1 MEMDLSSGIFPLPIA
16 NTQNLYFSN
25 DPTLSF
31 ENIHTA
37 IDDQSN
43 TIYAGLERG
52 TENYY
57 IVAADFN
64 SMAFGSR
71 EIDINGC
78 AGYDPTAIRIDHASN
93 ALQIAGLSRNCS
105 NNTLSDQPVIHKMP
119 LFSNWSGL
127 STLNGELLF
136 GTSVASGFIPSG
148 FPEDQDTD
156 FLLSDFIIN
165 PGNQDR
171 YLFGYSVISAGSG
184 FDPSKYDV
192 KIYNFDSPECSV
204 SLNQVTS
211 DVLFREVSD
220 KNFYLDYDPPE
231 NLQEWD
237 PPVIDY
243 VNQTAQYHYCN
254 GNNMA
259 FKNDPTTS
267 NNLIN
272 EVDKSDQYEVKVYDL
287 MGRNVLNF
295 TTAELS
301 TKKDIRMKVKRKVRN
316 ELSNSQVLI
325 IKAKGKTTNEDI
337 TYKEVFIQ

>member
-1 MEMDLSSGIFPLPIA
+1 MEMDLSSGIFPVPIA

-25 DPTLSF
+25 APSITFDT
-31 ENIHTA
+31 IHTA
-37 IDDQSN
+37 IDVHSN
-43 TIYAGLERG
+43 TIYAGLKRG
-52 TENYY
+52 YQNYY
-57 IVAADFN
+57 MVAADFN
-64 SMAFGSR
+64 TMNFGSR

-93 ALQIAGLSRNCS
+93 AVQIAGLSRNCS

-119 LFSNWSGL
+119 LFPNWSGL
-127 STLNGELLF
+127 TTLNGELLF
-136 GTSVASGFIPSG
+136 GTSQASLITPGS
-148 FPEDQDTD
+148 QNSD
-156 FLLSDFIIN
+156 FQFSDFIIN

-171 YLFGYSVISAGSG
+171 YLYGYAVISGATG
-184 FDPSKYDV
+184 FDIGKYDV

-211 DVLFREVSD
+211 DVLFREVND

-243 VNQTAQYHYCN
+243 VINQTARYLYC
-254 GNNMA
+254 GGGGSSTP
-259 FKNDPTTS
+259 FKKDPTTS

-272 EVDKSDQYEVKVYDL
+272 EVDKRDRYEVKIYDL

-301 TKKDIRMKVKRKVRN
+301 SKKDIKVKVKRKVRN
-316 ELSNSQVLI
+316 ELSSSQVLI
-325 IKAKGKTTNEDI
+325 IKAKGKTTNESI